1 MVKRPSSHQEEQV
14 MIESQK
20 ITMDVHLEGFRY
32 LVSFFSPYE
41 SIKVEKPTSEPV
53 TTPTMIENFGPKID
67 LSIEHRQN
75 RNRDIELIFR
85 LKY

>member
-41 SIKVEKPTSEPV
+41 SIKVEKPTSEQSPPHTLV
-53 TTPTMIENFGPKID
+53 ESSG
-67 LSIEHRQN
+67 
-75 RNRDIELIFR
+75 
-85 LKY
+85 LKSKYVNWEIKE